1 MLNSLTFNFEEGQ
14 ELKMSLDFL
23 GLTAFDVPNYYVPLN
38 FESTNNESRTTS
50 NLFNYNGTDDFNKP
64 FFYFD
69 GTIKVFGQEYARVKT
84 GSLTI
89 TNNVTQHRYMGN
101 YNRKKVSTV
110 IPAQRTYELS
120 FTCLVTDTQIWDE
133 LRSDTEKRGSSN
145 NEEIQLLFR
154 KETGEEIK
162 LLLRDYYV
170 SSVTVPI
177 PDDKGPI
184 EVEMSIMARNMET
197 ATSSTTWI
205 TQG

>member
-170 SSVTVPI
+170 SSATVPI